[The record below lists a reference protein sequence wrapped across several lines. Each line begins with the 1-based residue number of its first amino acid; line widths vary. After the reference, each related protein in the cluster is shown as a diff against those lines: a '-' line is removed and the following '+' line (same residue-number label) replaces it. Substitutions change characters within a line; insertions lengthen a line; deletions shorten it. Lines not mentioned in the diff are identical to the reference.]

1 MIQLPFEL
9 FLASQSPR
17 RQQLLRDLGID
28 FNLLKIDVDENFP
41 EQLKREQIPL
51 YLSELKAK
59 TAQQQLRDNQVCLTA
74 DTIVWLDDHVLNK
87 AGNAHEAAAM
97 LQSISGRKH
106 EVITACSLSSR
117 KHIQSFFAVT
127 EVYFRQI
134 SDDEIQYYIQ
144 HYKPFDKAGAYGI
157 QEWIGFVGVERIN
170 GSFYNVVGLP
180 VFELYAALRDFKI

>member
-9 FLASQSPR
+9 LLASKSPR
-17 RQQLLRDLGID
+17 RQQLLRELGVD
-28 FNLLKIDVDENFP
+28 FKVMKIDVNEDFSNK
-41 EQLKREQIPL
+41 LKREQIPL
-51 YLSELKAK
+51 FLSELKAR
-59 TAQQQLRDNQVCLTA
+59 TAQQQLQDNQVCLTA

-87 AGNAHEAAAM
+87 AENALEATAM

-117 KHIQSFFAVT
+117 EHIQSFFAVT

-144 HYKPFDKAGAYGI
+144 HFKPFDKAGAYGI
-157 QEWIGFVGVERIN
+157 QEWIGFIGVERII

-180 VFELYAALRDFKI
+180 VFELYTALRNFKP